1 MKVLVYGS
9 KGWIGAQ
16 FMSIL
21 LENKVDFIEGTAR
34 VDNNEHVLEE
44 LQSIKPT
51 HVISLIG
58 RTHGTIDEKLI
69 STIDYLEQPGK
80 IKENVRDNLFAPLSL
95 ALMCKER
102 DIHFTYL
109 GTGCIFSYD
118 EEHTSTSGGFKEVD
132 KPNFFGSGY
141 STVKG
146 YTDRL
151 MHMFDNV
158 LNLRIRMPIVGED
171 HPRNFIT
178 KITSYEKICS
188 ISNSMTVLPEL
199 LPCAFELMKMNH
211 TGTIN
216 LTNPGTI
223 SHNEILVMYAK
234 YVDKNF
240 TWKNFSIEEQNKVL
254 DSKRSNNLLDTSTLE
269 KLFPNVKPIGDS
281 VRDLMKNYE
290 TFQSQCPSVNVKKSN
305 IINKDILD
313 SDDTCLLVTGGAGF
327 IGSNFINEFWK
338 HYKNIR
344 LVNLDALY
352 YCASQEK
359 C

>member
-118 EEHTSTSGGFKEVD
+118 EEHTSTYGGFKEGIFVD
-132 KPNFFGSGY
+132 Y
-141 STVKG
+141 
-146 YTDRL
+146 
-151 MHMFDNV
+151 
-158 LNLRIRMPIVGED
+158 
-171 HPRNFIT
+171 
-178 KITSYEKICS
+178 
-188 ISNSMTVLPEL
+188 
-199 LPCAFELMKMNH
+199 
-211 TGTIN
+211 
-216 LTNPGTI
+216 
-223 SHNEILVMYAK
+223 
-234 YVDKNF
+234 
-240 TWKNFSIEEQNKVL
+240 Q
-254 DSKRSNNLLDTSTLE
+254 
-269 KLFPNVKPIGDS
+269 
-281 VRDLMKNYE
+281 
-290 TFQSQCPSVNVKKSN
+290 
-305 IINKDILD
+305 
-313 SDDTCLLVTGGAGF
+313 
-327 IGSNFINEFWK
+327 
-338 HYKNIR
+338 
-344 LVNLDALY
+344 
-352 YCASQEK
+352 
-359 C
+359 